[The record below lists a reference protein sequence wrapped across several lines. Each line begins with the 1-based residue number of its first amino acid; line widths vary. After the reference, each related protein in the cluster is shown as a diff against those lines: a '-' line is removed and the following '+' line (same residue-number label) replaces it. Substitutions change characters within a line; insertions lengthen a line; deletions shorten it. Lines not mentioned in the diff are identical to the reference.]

1 MSMIRKIEMGWA
13 PRQWLEL
20 LKKSW
25 LTKKISFIFASGHA
39 CVQGNECTDRLAG
52 MAAKKRRRA
61 LDQTGKNS
69 KSNVMQL
76 DKNTI
81 VEVKEE
87 W

>member
-1 MSMIRKIEMGWA
+1 MRRDSTRLLNIITILLQSLRMSKLIK
-13 PRQWLEL
+13 L
-20 LKKSW
+20 
-25 LTKKISFIFASGHA
+25 SFIFVPGHA
-39 CVQGNECTDRLAG
+39 GVRGNECTDRLAG